1 MLCGDVYS
9 STLDGAPLSSINPA
23 SSKRAAAA
31 LLVRAIVVGRQR
43 DVCRQESRQNLTTA
57 TDRKFRMKIV
67 CKSETVRNVDVLL
80 PRFS

>member
-1 MLCGDVYS
+1 M
-9 STLDGAPLSSINPA
+9 
-23 SSKRAAAA
+23 
-31 LLVRAIVVGRQR
+31 LVRAIVVGRQR

-57 TDRKFRMKIV
+57 TDRKFRMRIV